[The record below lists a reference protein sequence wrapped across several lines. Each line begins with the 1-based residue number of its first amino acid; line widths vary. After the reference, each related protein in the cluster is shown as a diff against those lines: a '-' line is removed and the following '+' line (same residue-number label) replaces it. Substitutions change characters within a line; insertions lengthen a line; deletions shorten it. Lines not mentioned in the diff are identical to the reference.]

1 MDWAYSDYLFKV
13 LLVGDPAVGKSSII
27 SKFTDWVFTE
37 EYTQTFNANY
47 KITKLAIE
55 DSIIKAHIW
64 DSPGDD
70 FYKTLA
76 YYWGGCFIIDT
87 LELTLLSLSM
97 MSPTATHSLAL
108 TFGLTISNE
117 LHAKIWISS
126 YEEINQSP
134 NEVEMSRQK
143 TG

>member
-1 MDWAYSDYLFKV
+1 MDRAYSDYQFKV

-27 SKFTDWVFTE
+27 SKFTDWVFSE
-37 EYTQTFNANY
+37 VYTQTYNANY
-47 KITKLAIE
+47 KVTKLAIE

-64 DSPGDD
+64 DCSGDD
-70 FYKTLA
+70 FYKNLA
-76 YYWGGCFIIDT
+76 YYLGGCFIIDT

-97 MSPTATHSLAL
+97 MSPTAIHSLAL
-108 TFGLTISNE
+108 TFGLTVSNE
-117 LHAKIWISS
+117 LHAKISISS
-126 YEEINQSP
+126 YEEIKQSS